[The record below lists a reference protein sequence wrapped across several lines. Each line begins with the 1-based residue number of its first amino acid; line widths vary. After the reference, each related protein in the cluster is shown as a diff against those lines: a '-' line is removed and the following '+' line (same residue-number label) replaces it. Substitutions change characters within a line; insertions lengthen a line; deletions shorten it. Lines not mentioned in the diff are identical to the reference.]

1 MFGTIRKHSQAL
13 WIPIIIVIVI
23 SFVVY
28 FQPNQPSGDQRSEAI
43 DELKFPRQQVLL
55 EQALNLFQRFG
66 GMLPPGFDASALA
79 NQIQPHNLMG
89 NDFQTQQKLGDL
101 DDYPGLDFQAQMRML
116 RLRKASDLGIRV
128 SLDTA
133 EARLEQMFSQ
143 PGGGFSQENF
153 TSVLTPLARAGF
165 LHFDTE
171 QKEVSEIGKKQF
183 RQFIL
188 EGIIMEQLDEL
199 MTRSS
204 GFFPDKAIEASLIE
218 ANKKYTAQ
226 AVFFSSSNHLA
237 SVTNAIDA
245 NSTIITK
252 HYETMVDQYRIEEK
266 RIIGYVKIS
275 NVHYL
280 PQAEKKINFPTLV
293 TDRIKLHH
301 SSTNSVNFFRDTN
314 GTKLPNGPALV
325 AAAQAD
331 MREKHQE
338 EINQHTDPPTKNEAN
353 LFLRKIFENQPQEKW
368 AIPRLKQESKAWV
381 GEGKQPLNY
390 REATVSRDNENKVL
404 PQGVIDDVYGPF
416 VSALKGDLYPRLI
429 KIPGD
434 GFYLIGFVDN
444 IAGRP
449 RKFEELNDNE
459 KSEVKTSFI
468 EEEVA
473 RRTKED
479 AHEFRE
485 GIMELMGSGQSFADS
500 IRLSPNPKVQLPAM
514 KLNSTNQVAGLKG
527 LASLDQIQ
535 SAIRLNPD
543 EAKPGWISEFT
554 PAANEKSDGFVVH
567 VSAVEAGEPPT
578 PAELQR
584 TAESE
589 RQRARNFSS
598 SMMAARFGMVP
609 NWLQA
614 DVQALNGKLYKRGLE
629 QRKDNIEFE
638 IESKQNEAKEIE
650 EILREIESGIRKE
663 DEETRAGLEKSL
675 AEARREILSLN
686 ELSKKLPQLI
696 EEIGNAAGAGSDAK
710 K

>member
-55 EQALNLFQRFG
+55 EQALNLLQRFG

-79 NQIQPHNLMG
+79 NQMQPHNLMG

-133 EARLEQMFSQ
+133 EARLEKLFPQ
-143 PGGGFSQENF
+143 PDGGFSQENF
-153 TSVLTPLARAGF
+153 TSFLTPLARAGF

-252 HYETMVDQYRIEEK
+252 HYETMADQYRIEEK

-275 NVHYL
+275 NAHYL
-280 PQAEKKINFPTLV
+280 PQAEKKIDFPTLA
-293 TDRIKLHH
+293 TNRIKLHH
-301 SSTNSVNFFRDTN
+301 SSTNSADFFRDTN

-325 AAAQAD
+325 AAAHAD
-331 MREKHQE
+331 VREKHQE
-338 EINQHTDPPTKNEAN
+338 EINKHTDPPTINEAN

-368 AIPRLKQESKAWV
+368 VIPRLKQESKAWV
-381 GEGKQPLNY
+381 EEGKQPLSY
-390 REATVSRDNENKVL
+390 REATVSRGNENKVL

-416 VSALKGDLYPRLI
+416 VSASKGDLYPRLI
-429 KIPGD
+429 RVPGD

-449 RKFEELNDNE
+449 RKFKELNDNE
-459 KSEVKTSFI
+459 KSEVKANFI

-479 AHEFRE
+479 AHEFKE
-485 GIMELMGSGQSFADS
+485 GIMELMVTGQSFADS

-514 KLNSTNQVAGLKG
+514 KLNATNQVAGLKG
-527 LASLDQIQ
+527 LATLDQIQ

-543 EAKPGWISEFT
+543 GAKPGWISEFT

-567 VSAVEAGEPPT
+567 VSAMEAGEPPT
-578 PAELQR
+578 PAELQG

-629 QRKDNIEFE
+629 QRSDNIKFE

-650 EILREIESGIRKE
+650 AVLREIESGKRKE

-696 EEIGNAAGAGSDAK
+696 NEVGNAAGDGSDAK
-710 K
+710 